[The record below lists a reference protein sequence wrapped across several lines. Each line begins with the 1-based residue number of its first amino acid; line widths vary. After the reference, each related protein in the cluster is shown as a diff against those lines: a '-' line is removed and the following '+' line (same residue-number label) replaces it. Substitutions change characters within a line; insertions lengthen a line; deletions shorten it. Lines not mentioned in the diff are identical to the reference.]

1 VSPPIGALVK
11 FAITSSR
18 GAAGMR
24 DARTFA
30 DWTLRPRLLAVP
42 GVSQVIVHGGEI
54 ERIEVRPD
62 PIRMRQLG
70 VTLSD
75 LIVAIRQSQA
85 TRGAGFAETANVR
98 ADVQDESR
106 LTLADADASLA
117 ALPVAKND
125 ESVVRLDQ
133 VADVVRAATP
143 PVGAALYDGRDAV
156 YVQVN
161 KLPAAD
167 TIEVTRAVED
177 VIKRSVR
184 SLPAGSRIETPV
196 FRQASFIDTSL
207 RSVGRAM
214 AIGSILVIFVLVAFL
229 RSGRLAII
237 SLTAIPLSIVT
248 AAFVLVSFGASINGL
263 TLGGLAIAVGE
274 VVDDAKRSAMA
285 QVREIEQHA
294 REEGEERARKILTIA
309 IQRVASE
316 QTAESTVS
324 VFALPSEDMKGRIIG
339 REGRNIRAFE
349 ATTGVNLII
358 DDTPEAVVLSSFDP
372 VRREAAR
379 MTLEKLVQDGRIHP
393 ARIEEIH
400 ERSLAE
406 IEERVRRAGDDAVAE
421 VGITDVH
428 PEMIKLLGR
437 LQYRT
442 SYGQNVLRHLVESA
456 HIASSLAAELGVDPK
471 IAKRGAFLHDIG
483 KAVTH
488 EVEGSHAIIG
498 AEIARRMKEDPE
510 VVHCIESHHGEVEQR
525 TVDAVLAQ
533 IADSISGGRPG
544 ARRESLETYVK
555 RLERLEEICTA
566 FPGVEKVY
574 AMQAGREV
582 RVLVQP
588 EAVDDLTAQVIA
600 RDIAKQVEEELQY
613 PGQIRI
619 TVVRETRAT
628 EYAR

>member
-1 VSPPIGALVK
+1 MTAVIVGVVAL
-11 FAITSSR
+11 ILG
-18 GAAGMR
+18 GAAGFLIRTNMARSSATTLEGQAQQKLVQADQKLVAAQEDAAQTLRKAIEDAKVDASQIRR
-24 DARTFA
+24 DAEEDVKTRRDEVARLERRISETEDELRARTRKLDERVLELTERDERLQEVRA
-30 DWTLRPRLLAVP
+30 RLEKAAEEHRIQLERVAGMTSSEAREQLLA
-42 GVSQVIVHGGEI
+42 S
-54 ERIEVRPD
+54 
-62 PIRMRQLG
+62 
-70 VTLSD
+70 
-75 LIVAIRQSQA
+75 LI
-85 TRGAGFAETANVR
+85 
-98 ADVQDESR
+98 
-106 LTLADADASLA
+106 
-117 ALPVAKND
+117 
-125 ESVVRLDQ
+125 
-133 VADVVRAATP
+133 
-143 PVGAALYDGRDAV
+143 
-156 YVQVN
+156 
-161 KLPAAD
+161 
-167 TIEVTRAVED
+167 
-177 VIKRSVR
+177 
-184 SLPAGSRIETPV
+184 
-196 FRQASFIDTSL
+196 
-207 RSVGRAM
+207 
-214 AIGSILVIFVLVAFL
+214 
-229 RSGRLAII
+229 
-237 SLTAIPLSIVT
+237 
-248 AAFVLVSFGASINGL
+248 
-263 TLGGLAIAVGE
+263 
-274 VVDDAKRSAMA
+274 DDAKRASMA
-285 QVREIEQHA
+285 QVREIEQVA
-294 REEGEERARKILTIA
+294 REEGEERARKIVTIA

-324 VFALPSEDMKGRIIG
+324 VFTLPSEDMKGRIIG

-379 MTLEKLVQDGRIHP
+379 LSLEKLVQDGRIHP
-393 ARIEEIH
+393 ARIEEVH

-406 IEERVRRAGDDAVAE
+406 IDDRIRRAGEDAVAE
-421 VGITDVH
+421 VGITDIH

-442 SYGQNVLRHLVESA
+442 SYGQNVLKHLVESA
-456 HIASSLAAELGVDPK
+456 HIASALSAELGLDPA

-525 TVDAVLAQ
+525 TIHAVLAQ
-533 IADSISGGRPG
+533 IADGISGGRPG

-555 RLERLEEICTA
+555 RLERLEEICNS

-588 EAVDDLTAQVIA
+588 ESIDDLAAQVIA

-613 PGQIRI
+613 PGQIKI
-619 TVVRETRAT
+619 TVVREIRAT

>member
-1 VSPPIGALVK
+1 MTAVIVGVVAL
-11 FAITSSR
+11 ILG
-18 GAAGMR
+18 GAAGFLIRTNMARSSATTLEGQAQQKLVQADQKLVAAQEDAAQTLRKAIEDAKIDASQIRR
-24 DARTFA
+24 DAEEDVKTRRDEVARLERRISETEDELRARTRKLDERVLELTERDERLQEVRA
-30 DWTLRPRLLAVP
+30 RLEKAAEQHRIQLERVAGMTSSEAREQLLA
-42 GVSQVIVHGGEI
+42 S
-54 ERIEVRPD
+54 
-62 PIRMRQLG
+62 
-70 VTLSD
+70 
-75 LIVAIRQSQA
+75 LI
-85 TRGAGFAETANVR
+85 
-98 ADVQDESR
+98 
-106 LTLADADASLA
+106 
-117 ALPVAKND
+117 
-125 ESVVRLDQ
+125 
-133 VADVVRAATP
+133 
-143 PVGAALYDGRDAV
+143 
-156 YVQVN
+156 
-161 KLPAAD
+161 
-167 TIEVTRAVED
+167 
-177 VIKRSVR
+177 
-184 SLPAGSRIETPV
+184 
-196 FRQASFIDTSL
+196 
-207 RSVGRAM
+207 
-214 AIGSILVIFVLVAFL
+214 
-229 RSGRLAII
+229 
-237 SLTAIPLSIVT
+237 
-248 AAFVLVSFGASINGL
+248 
-263 TLGGLAIAVGE
+263 
-274 VVDDAKRSAMA
+274 DDAKRASMA
-285 QVREIEQHA
+285 QVREIEQIA
-294 REEGEERARKILTIA
+294 REEGEERARKIVTIA

-324 VFALPSEDMKGRIIG
+324 VFTLPSEDMKGRIIG

-379 MTLEKLVQDGRIHP
+379 LSLEKLVQDGRIHP
-393 ARIEEIH
+393 ARIEEVH

-406 IEERVRRAGDDAVAE
+406 IDERIRRAGEDAVAE
-421 VGITDVH
+421 VGITDIH

-442 SYGQNVLRHLVESA
+442 SYGQNVLKHLVESA
-456 HIASSLAAELGVDPK
+456 HIASALSAELGLDPS

-525 TVDAVLAQ
+525 TIHAVLAQ
-533 IADSISGGRPG
+533 IADGISGGRPG

-555 RLERLEEICTA
+555 RLERLEEICNS

-588 EAVDDLTAQVIA
+588 ESIDDLAAQVIA

-613 PGQIRI
+613 PGQIKI
-619 TVVRETRAT
+619 TVVREIRAT

>member
-1 VSPPIGALVK
+1 MTAVIVGVVALIAGAAAGFLVRSSMARSSATTLERQAQQK
-11 FAITSSR
+11 LVQADQKLVASQEDAAQTLRKAIEDAKVDASQIRRDAEEDVKARRDEIARLERRISETEDELRARTRKLDDRVVELTERDEKLQEVRARLEKAAEQQRIQLERVAGMTSSE
-18 GAAGMR
+18 
-24 DARTFA
+24 AR
-30 DWTLRPRLLAVP
+30 
-42 GVSQVIVHGGEI
+42 E
-54 ERIEVRPD
+54 
-62 PIRMRQLG
+62 QL
-70 VTLSD
+70 V
-75 LIVAIRQSQA
+75 
-85 TRGAGFAETANVR
+85 
-98 ADVQDESR
+98 
-106 LTLADADASLA
+106 A
-117 ALPVAKND
+117 AL
-125 ESVVRLDQ
+125 
-133 VADVVRAATP
+133 
-143 PVGAALYDGRDAV
+143 
-156 YVQVN
+156 
-161 KLPAAD
+161 
-167 TIEVTRAVED
+167 I
-177 VIKRSVR
+177 
-184 SLPAGSRIETPV
+184 
-196 FRQASFIDTSL
+196 
-207 RSVGRAM
+207 
-214 AIGSILVIFVLVAFL
+214 
-229 RSGRLAII
+229 
-237 SLTAIPLSIVT
+237 
-248 AAFVLVSFGASINGL
+248 
-263 TLGGLAIAVGE
+263 
-274 VVDDAKRSAMA
+274 DDAKRASMA
-285 QVREIEQHA
+285 QVREIEQIA
-294 REEGEERARKILTIA
+294 REEGEERARKIVTIA

-324 VFALPSEDMKGRIIG
+324 VFTLPSEDMKGRIIG

-379 MTLEKLVQDGRIHP
+379 LSLEKLVQDGRIHP
-393 ARIEEIH
+393 ARIEEVH

-406 IEERVRRAGDDAVAE
+406 IDERIRRAGEDAVAE
-421 VGITDVH
+421 VGITDIH

-442 SYGQNVLRHLVESA
+442 SYGQNVLKHLVESA
-456 HIASSLAAELGVDPK
+456 HIASALSAELGLDPT

-525 TVDAVLAQ
+525 TIHAVLAQ
-533 IADSISGGRPG
+533 IADGISGGRPG

-555 RLERLEEICTA
+555 RLERLEEICSS

-588 EAVDDLTAQVIA
+588 ESIDDLAAQVIA

-613 PGQIRI
+613 PGQIKI
-619 TVVRETRAT
+619 TVVREIRAT

>member
-1 VSPPIGALVK
+1 MTSVIVGVAALAAGVVIGFLVRANMAK
-11 FAITSSR
+11 SSAGTVESQAKQKLLEADQRSAQAEQEAVAIVRKATDEAKADAAQIRRDAEDDVKARRDEIARLERRITESEEELRDRKQKLEARSVELDEREEIFHDARLKLEQSAERQRVQLERIAGMTSSE
-18 GAAGMR
+18 
-24 DARTFA
+24 AR
-30 DWTLRPRLLAVP
+30 
-42 GVSQVIVHGGEI
+42 E
-54 ERIEVRPD
+54 E
-62 PIRMRQLG
+62 
-70 VTLSD
+70 
-75 LIVAIRQSQA
+75 
-85 TRGAGFAETANVR
+85 
-98 ADVQDESR
+98 
-106 LTLADADASLA
+106 
-117 ALPVAKND
+117 
-125 ESVVRLDQ
+125 
-133 VADVVRAATP
+133 
-143 PVGAALYDGRDAV
+143 
-156 YVQVN
+156 
-161 KLPAAD
+161 
-167 TIEVTRAVED
+167 
-177 VIKRSVR
+177 
-184 SLPAGSRIETPV
+184 
-196 FRQASFIDTSL
+196 
-207 RSVGRAM
+207 
-214 AIGSILVIFVLVAFL
+214 LVAH
-229 RSGRLAII
+229 
-237 SLTAIPLSIVT
+237 
-248 AAFVLVSFGASINGL
+248 
-263 TLGGLAIAVGE
+263 E
-274 VVDDAKRSAMA
+274 VDEAKRSAMA
-285 QVREIEQHA
+285 QVREIEQRA
-294 REEGEERARKILTIA
+294 REDGEERARKILTIA

-324 VFALPSEDMKGRIIG
+324 VFTLPSEDMKGRIIG

-349 ATTGVNLII
+349 ATTGVNIII

-400 ERSLAE
+400 ERSMAE
-406 IEERVRRAGDDAVAE
+406 IDERIRRAGEDAVAE
-421 VGITDVH
+421 VGITDIH

-456 HIASSLAAELGVDPK
+456 HIASALASELGVDPA

-525 TVDAVLAQ
+525 TIHAVLAQ

-555 RLERLEEICTA
+555 RLERLEEICST
-566 FPGVEKVY
+566 FEGVEKVY

-588 EAVDDLTAQVIA
+588 TSVDDIQAQVIA

>member
-1 VSPPIGALVK
+1 MTAVIVGVVALFVGAAAGFLVRSSMARSSATTLERQAQQK
-11 FAITSSR
+11 LVQADQKLVASQEDAAQTLRKAIEDAKVDASQIRRDAEEDVKARRDEIARLERRISETEDELRARTRKLDDRVLELTERDEKLQEVRARLEKAAEQQRIQLERVARMTSSE
-18 GAAGMR
+18 
-24 DARTFA
+24 AR
-30 DWTLRPRLLAVP
+30 
-42 GVSQVIVHGGEI
+42 E
-54 ERIEVRPD
+54 
-62 PIRMRQLG
+62 QL
-70 VTLSD
+70 
-75 LIVAIRQSQA
+75 
-85 TRGAGFAETANVR
+85 
-98 ADVQDESR
+98 
-106 LTLADADASLA
+106 LA
-117 ALPVAKND
+117 AL
-125 ESVVRLDQ
+125 
-133 VADVVRAATP
+133 
-143 PVGAALYDGRDAV
+143 
-156 YVQVN
+156 
-161 KLPAAD
+161 
-167 TIEVTRAVED
+167 I
-177 VIKRSVR
+177 
-184 SLPAGSRIETPV
+184 
-196 FRQASFIDTSL
+196 
-207 RSVGRAM
+207 
-214 AIGSILVIFVLVAFL
+214 
-229 RSGRLAII
+229 
-237 SLTAIPLSIVT
+237 
-248 AAFVLVSFGASINGL
+248 
-263 TLGGLAIAVGE
+263 
-274 VVDDAKRSAMA
+274 DDAKRASMA
-285 QVREIEQHA
+285 QVREIEQIA
-294 REEGEERARKILTIA
+294 REEGEERARKIVTIA

-324 VFALPSEDMKGRIIG
+324 VFTLPSEDMKGRIIG

-379 MTLEKLVQDGRIHP
+379 LSLEKLVQDGRIHP
-393 ARIEEIH
+393 ARIEEVH

-406 IEERVRRAGDDAVAE
+406 IDERIRRAGEDAVAE
-421 VGITDVH
+421 VGITDIH

-442 SYGQNVLRHLVESA
+442 SYGQNVLKHLVESA
-456 HIASSLAAELGVDPK
+456 HIASALSAELGLDPA

-525 TVDAVLAQ
+525 TIHAVLAQ
-533 IADSISGGRPG
+533 IADGMSGGRPG

-555 RLERLEEICTA
+555 RLERLEEICSS

-588 EAVDDLTAQVIA
+588 ESIDDLAAQVIA

-613 PGQIRI
+613 PGQIKI
-619 TVVRETRAT
+619 TVVREIRAT

>member
-1 VSPPIGALVK
+1 MTPVIVGVAALAVGAIVGFLIR
-11 FAITSSR
+11 ANMATSSATGIEAQAR
-18 GAAGMR
+18 QKALEADSKVLAADQEAASVLKKANEDAKAEASQIR
-24 DARTFA
+24 RDAEDDVKSRRDEIARLERRISESEEELRERTRKLDARTTELDQREEMLHEVRMKLETSA
-30 DWTLRPRLLAVP
+30 DQHRTQL
-42 GVSQVIVHGGEI
+42 
-54 ERIEVRPD
+54 ERIAGMTSGEARD
-62 PIRMRQLG
+62 E
-70 VTLSD
+70 
-75 LIVAIRQSQA
+75 LIAH
-85 TRGAGFAETANVR
+85 
-98 ADVQDESR
+98 
-106 LTLADADASLA
+106 
-117 ALPVAKND
+117 
-125 ESVVRLDQ
+125 
-133 VADVVRAATP
+133 
-143 PVGAALYDGRDAV
+143 
-156 YVQVN
+156 
-161 KLPAAD
+161 
-167 TIEVTRAVED
+167 
-177 VIKRSVR
+177 
-184 SLPAGSRIETPV
+184 
-196 FRQASFIDTSL
+196 
-207 RSVGRAM
+207 
-214 AIGSILVIFVLVAFL
+214 
-229 RSGRLAII
+229 
-237 SLTAIPLSIVT
+237 
-248 AAFVLVSFGASINGL
+248 
-263 TLGGLAIAVGE
+263 

-285 QVREIEQHA
+285 QVREIEQRA
-294 REEGEERARKILTIA
+294 REDGEERARKILTIA
-309 IQRVASE
+309 IQRVSSE

-324 VFALPSEDMKGRIIG
+324 VFTLPSEDMKGRIIG

-349 ATTGVNLII
+349 ATTGVNIII

-393 ARIEEIH
+393 ARIEEVH
-400 ERSLAE
+400 ERSNAE
-406 IEERVRRAGDDAVAE
+406 IEERIRRAGEDAVAE
-421 VGITDVH
+421 VAITNIH
-428 PEMIKLLGR
+428 PEMVKLLGR

-456 HIASSLAAELGVDPK
+456 HIASALAAELGVDPA

-498 AEIARRMKEDPE
+498 AEIARRMKEDPD

-525 TVDAVLAQ
+525 TIHAVLAQ

-555 RLERLEEICTA
+555 RLERLEEICNA
-566 FPGVEKVY
+566 FEGVEKVY

-588 EAVDDLTAQVIA
+588 EAIDDIQAQVIA